1 MILDVAERGS
11 STSNLNLQHA
21 VDIAQQRSRRGT
33 VTHELRNTTKF
44 NVQPYDHEIL
54 LALADYSLWTVQRVY
69 EKETKSSSGF
79 LN

>member
-1 MILDVAERGS
+1 MSHLLKYSGKIEPLILDVAERGS

-54 LALADYSLWTVQRVY
+54 LALSLIHI
-69 EKETKSSSGF
+69 
-79 LN
+79 